1 MELLP
6 ASGRKQSGFDAL
18 AKDIHE
24 VCNRQ
29 SGGHQMAQRLISS
42 SISNLDFSFF
52 KKKISELLGFPP
64 SLASLEF
71 TNVVPGVTANTTVY
85 LYKILDQKRRD
96 TSYLLSVSLE

>member
-1 MELLP
+1 MALLP
-6 ASGRKQSGFDAL
+6 ASGRKQSEFDAL

-29 SGGHQMAQRLISS
+29 SGGHLAQRLISS